1 MIRLYMDQSPHAWKV
16 SVALEELELPYALHH
31 VRMSHR
37 EQKRPEYLAISPW
50 GVVPA
55 IVDEEAGDLA
65 VIESGAILVYLAEKT
80 GRLLPT
86 EPRARAQVFQWVF
99 FHTANVGPSQGSAD
113 VLHYEVPE
121 PIPAAVE
128 FFLARTRG
136 LYAVLDAQLRER
148 EFLAGEFSIADIAN
162 WTYVGTAEWVGLSLD
177 PYPNLRRWLGAM
189 AKRPGCRRG
198 LNVPVPLDPEK
209 MPPGFEK
216 YRRYIEVVKSMLD
229 R

>member
-1 MIRLYMDQSPHAWKV
+1 M
-16 SVALEELELPYALHH
+16 
-31 VRMSHR
+31 
-37 EQKRPEYLAISPW
+37 
-50 GVVPA
+50 
-55 IVDEEAGDLA
+55 
-65 VIESGAILVYLAEKT
+65 
-80 GRLLPT
+80 
-86 EPRARAQVFQWVF
+86 
-99 FHTANVGPSQGSAD
+99 
-113 VLHYEVPE
+113 LHYEVPE

-177 PYPNLRRWLGAM
+177 PYPNLRRWLGSM